1 MIITLSTVGWLNG
14 ATATG
19 VFVFSCLLGLFFV
32 YKSKK
37 TDAKLL
43 MYLGFTYFFA
53 GLIYV
58 GDFLDFITILLT
70 GTNVDNSTGFIGI
83 INWMWFPGVILC
95 AMYLGADLM
104 IPNKKKLL
112 MIIYLILG
120 IVFELLLFFDTAN
133 SITYTYPAVAGEDII
148 NDNMI
153 EDSIMFYLT
162 LFFLL
167 SIIVFLGFGFLI
179 KAIQTKGDIRK
190 NFLYL
195 SIGAFVYTIGG
206 ILDGLFAPGI
216 ILIFI
221 RSAMIGSSALFY
233 LGLRS

>member
-1 MIITLSTVGWLNG
+1 MGWLNG

-19 VFVFSCLLGLFFV
+19 VFVFSCIVGLFFV

-37 TDAKLL
+37 NDAKLL
-43 MYLGFTYFFA
+43 QYLGFTYFFA
-53 GLIYV
+53 GLIYF
-58 GDFLDFITILLT
+58 GDFLDFITILIT

-83 INWMWFPGVILC
+83 INWMWFPGVVLF
-95 AMYLGADLM
+95 AMYLGAELLT
-104 IPNKKKLL
+104 PNKKKLI

-120 IVFELLLFFDTAN
+120 IVFELFLFFDTAN
-133 SITYTYPAVAGEDII
+133 SITYTYPAVAGEDLI
-148 NDNMI
+148 NDNMV
-153 EDSIMFYLT
+153 EDSIMFFLT

-179 KAIQTKGDIRK
+179 KAIQSRGDIRK
-190 NFLYL
+190 KFLYL

-206 ILDGLFAPGI
+206 IMDGLFSPGV
-216 ILIFI
+216 ILILI

-233 LGLRS
+233 LGLRT

>member
-1 MIITLSTVGWLNG
+1 MV
-14 ATATG
+14 
-19 VFVFSCLLGLFFV
+19 GLFFV
-32 YKSKK
+32 YKAKK
-37 TDAKLL
+37 NDAKLL
-43 MYLGFTYFFA
+43 QYLGFTYFFA
-53 GLIYV
+53 GLIYF
-58 GDFLDFITILLT
+58 GDFFDFITILIT

-104 IPNKKKLL
+104 VPNKKKLL

-120 IVFELLLFFDTAN
+120 IVFELFLLFDTAN
-133 SITYTYPAVAGEDII
+133 SITYTYPSVAGEDLI
-148 NDNMI
+148 NDNMV
-153 EDSIMFYLT
+153 EDSIMFFLT

-167 SIIVFLGFGFLI
+167 SIIIFLGFGFLI
-179 KAIQTKGDIRK
+179 KAIQSKGDIRK
-190 NFLYL
+190 KFIYL

-206 ILDGLFAPGI
+206 IMDGLFSPGI

-233 LGLRS
+233 LGLRT

>member
-1 MIITLSTVGWLNG
+1 M
-14 ATATG
+14 
-19 VFVFSCLLGLFFV
+19 FSCLVGLFFV
-32 YKSKK
+32 YKAKK

-43 MYLGFTYFFA
+43 QYLGFTYFFA
-53 GLIYV
+53 GLIYI

-83 INWMWFPGVILC
+83 INWMWFPGVVLF
-95 AMYLGADLM
+95 AMYLGAELL
-104 IPNKKKLL
+104 IPEKKKLV
-112 MIIYLILG
+112 MIAYLILG

-133 SITYTYPAVAGEDII
+133 SITYTYPTVAGEDLI

-195 SIGAFVYTIGG
+195 SIGALVYTIGG
-206 ILDGLFAPGI
+206 IMDGLFSPGI
-216 ILIFI
+216 ILILI

-233 LGLRS
+233 LGLRT

>member
-1 MIITLSTVGWLNG
+1 
-14 ATATG
+14 
-19 VFVFSCLLGLFFV
+19 VFSCLVGLFFV
-32 YKSKK
+32 YKAKK

-43 MYLGFTYFFA
+43 QYLGFTYFFA
-53 GLIYV
+53 GLIYI

-83 INWMWFPGVILC
+83 INWMWFPGVVLF
-95 AMYLGADLM
+95 AMYLGAELLT
-104 IPNKKKLL
+104 PNKKKLI

-133 SITYTYPAVAGEDII
+133 SITYSYPAVAGEDLI
-148 NDNMI
+148 NDNMV
-153 EDSIMFYLT
+153 EDSIMFFLT

-179 KAIQTKGDIRK
+179 KAIQSRGDIRK
-190 NFLYL
+190 KFLYL
-195 SIGAFVYTIGG
+195 SIGALVYTIGG
-206 ILDGLFAPGI
+206 IMDGLFSPGI
-216 ILIFI
+216 ILILI

-233 LGLRS
+233 LGLRT